1 MSVKSSCSV
10 AEVVLPSSPVWYSSY
25 ACDGN
30 EAGVFVFAS
39 RNYLIVFQIEVKDTK
54 PGNEDDK
61 ENRTMLDYHLIGML
75 YHSEK
80 VIATAVGPRTRA
92 AQKDES
98 SLAISASQN
107 GEVCVW
113 ELSSQKLIH
122 VHHQH
127 KSKVMAVAWSL
138 FESHW
143 IVTGDERGVL
153 VSSKFGASVLKNFH
167 PEKSCINCISFCPHD
182 PYLLAVGYRTGV
194 ILLVN
199 MLDTSSVVKKFLGH
213 SDDITSLAWCP
224 EPGEILCIGQ
234 DSSSDCKDEE
244 STSSNKNTY
253 LLASGSKDQVINI
266 WSNSKNHLI
275 RSIKVP
281 QVVLKREKLTENAR
295 LWLALHWPKEE
306 PETLVS
312 AVQAGS
318 MISWD
323 LKHPGRKKY
332 TVFETSAGCS
342 HNRAIF
348 SIASMASNGNILC
361 TISQDRNMVF
371 WDFKRRKSI
380 QAMSTFGGYV
390 YALHAVPLNPGCL
403 AIGVGD
409 NTVRIWNRNKVSSNL
424 SLVQIWQ
431 RIKSKVTAIQWHPVI
446 EGLLAYGT
454 EDGRVG
460 TMEANTHKPPTLCW
474 SYHSR
479 TVYTIE
485 WGKTTYAEDS
495 ETENLPV
502 YSLYSQGDGM
512 ILQHNLSEKERP
524 AENINS
530 IILNTNGK
538 KEYGAFPNRTD
549 IRWKPDFSL
558 VAIGNDDGTV
568 EIFSSP
574 HLKYLCSVNI
584 FSKIINCICWHP
596 LYTTDS
602 DKISSCSNWLA
613 LGSNDAF
620 VPVIDITLP
629 NKDSQKTFEKLII
642 NSSFRLLEGHT
653 KRITGMCWS
662 NHSEGHLV
670 TVSFDKT
677 AVVWDVKSGEAL
689 ARYTGHSGRLMCV
702 IWSLTDPDLI
712 YTGSE
717 DCCLHAWKI
726 TLNKCDANLCIKKS
740 VKIKK
745 RSRGK
750 NVVAKNK
757 LSNKDEL
764 NSESG
769 RNDDDADD
777 DESVDDNETLA
788 EDISQDKA
796 SKPKEDKELQNIDL
810 KPLISTSSKINKKLL
825 DTTEDDEENIKT
837 RQFVEDILGPEL
849 MTTSKC
855 TDDKALRIKE
865 EKPKKCSKKYRKSMF
880 PLCSKLEQSVREK
893 VMKDIINLTKKIYDQ
908 TFQLESTDFHLGF
921 FLDRRD
927 MYLLLEKEGQF
938 HLEHDNM
945 EYHLHMEIWKGN
957 INKAL
962 NNAKERD
969 ELSDWLV
976 AMAPLASHATWL
988 SVCEDYAHQLES
1000 DGQYHKAAT
1009 YLMACHRNYDAID
1022 LFKRHRL
1029 YKEAVAFAKVRLSP
1043 FDPVFEDLYNSW
1055 AQQLAKEGNY
1065 EQAAKC
1071 FLAIKQVKDASRCL
1085 SKRNDPI
1092 CLRTAA
1098 HISLIAS
1105 EKQNGFLLAHKV
1117 ICQYLQKMQYQE
1129 IYNFTQEHHN
1139 LKVFTLVTSLHE
1151 LMMSVLASLMPN
1163 AAYVKDNPGF
1173 VIPEIK
1179 TASSDNGKTQLPD
1192 FILDTCDMDPLCPW
1206 KPFLINNHT
1215 FLNYVLRM
1223 WHSCMNVD
1231 LSSNSNI
1238 EEMYSTLNTLISNR
1252 QNMLKAD
1259 QLMIENCTDLT
1270 LCLLAL
1276 LQAETSSAIK
1286 HLLQMMSSLHDV
1298 GQFELLQVISQL
1310 CLPQGPKYF
1319 LKLQQEVTA
1328 IRVLVNLD
1336 KNDDD
1341 VSKLDS
1347 TLKLNTTKRYLSDL
1361 KEDNNISNPGLR
1373 CRELDCVRAYYY
1385 IGVLRYLLDRQNSE
1399 STLIPSQSLPKII
1412 NNKTPRTEDDNSF
1425 NQTNLLDVENS
1436 EWISNQANLE
1446 LNNNNNNTDANND
1459 DDSLLSEIANQNS
1472 DNYCKIQLM
1481 VRVDYRLDFHK
1492 IRFLSKCILW
1502 DIQGKRFALTEKLG
1516 YIHKAISR
1524 LLLDQKPQNE
1534 LAKSTPVDLEVS
1546 NSNHSVKYVNSS
1558 SGEKMKMIEEG
1569 SVSLQQDAVRLQAP
1583 DLIPTGHES
1592 SPSPSNPS
1600 PNEETT
1606 ISSPQLVKELLSKQ
1620 SSFPSSNVS
1629 SLLPSSHCSSPCCQD
1644 EESYRSATK
1653 PRKILWKD
1661 DPPLR
1666 SQVCPLHKKYI
1677 NVPDSWYDLPVDKK
1691 YGQQCI
1697 NMGILLDEQDLV
1709 MSELKQGPENP
1720 TQILFPHP
1728 LSTAQLLLNVIQKS
1742 EDFDNLE
1749 KLQLLEDILS
1759 WAMEYS
1765 CTSEQQHI
1773 FQSLKEQINI

>member
-1 MSVKSSCSV
+1 MSSSC
-10 AEVVLPSSPVWYSSY
+10 
-25 ACDGN
+25 
-30 EAGVFVFAS
+30 
-39 RNYLIVFQIEVKDTK
+39 
-54 PGNEDDK
+54 
-61 ENRTMLDYHLIGML
+61 
-75 YHSEK
+75 
-80 VIATAVGPRTRA
+80 
-92 AQKDES
+92 
-98 SLAISASQN
+98 
-107 GEVCVW
+107 
-113 ELSSQKLIH
+113 
-122 VHHQH
+122 
-127 KSKVMAVAWSL
+127 
-138 FESHW
+138 
-143 IVTGDERGVL
+143 
-153 VSSKFGASVLKNFH
+153 
-167 PEKSCINCISFCPHD
+167 
-182 PYLLAVGYRTGV
+182 
-194 ILLVN
+194 
-199 MLDTSSVVKKFLGH
+199 
-213 SDDITSLAWCP
+213 
-224 EPGEILCIGQ
+224 
-234 DSSSDCKDEE
+234 
-244 STSSNKNTY
+244 
-253 LLASGSKDQVINI
+253 
-266 WSNSKNHLI
+266 
-275 RSIKVP
+275 
-281 QVVLKREKLTENAR
+281 
-295 LWLALHWPKEE
+295 
-306 PETLVS
+306 
-312 AVQAGS
+312 
-318 MISWD
+318 
-323 LKHPGRKKY
+323 
-332 TVFETSAGCS
+332 
-342 HNRAIF
+342 
-348 SIASMASNGNILC
+348 
-361 TISQDRNMVF
+361 
-371 WDFKRRKSI
+371 
-380 QAMSTFGGYV
+380 
-390 YALHAVPLNPGCL
+390 
-403 AIGVGD
+403 
-409 NTVRIWNRNKVSSNL
+409 
-424 SLVQIWQ
+424 
-431 RIKSKVTAIQWHPVI
+431 
-446 EGLLAYGT
+446 
-454 EDGRVG
+454 
-460 TMEANTHKPPTLCW
+460 
-474 SYHSR
+474 
-479 TVYTIE
+479 
-485 WGKTTYAEDS
+485 
-495 ETENLPV
+495 
-502 YSLYSQGDGM
+502 
-512 ILQHNLSEKERP
+512 
-524 AENINS
+524 
-530 IILNTNGK
+530 
-538 KEYGAFPNRTD
+538 
-549 IRWKPDFSL
+549 
-558 VAIGNDDGTV
+558 
-568 EIFSSP
+568 
-574 HLKYLCSVNI
+574 
-584 FSKIINCICWHP
+584 
-596 LYTTDS
+596 
-602 DKISSCSNWLA
+602 
-613 LGSNDAF
+613 
-620 VPVIDITLP
+620 
-629 NKDSQKTFEKLII
+629 
-642 NSSFRLLEGHT
+642 
-653 KRITGMCWS
+653 
-662 NHSEGHLV
+662 
-670 TVSFDKT
+670 
-677 AVVWDVKSGEAL
+677 
-689 ARYTGHSGRLMCV
+689 
-702 IWSLTDPDLI
+702 
-712 YTGSE
+712 
-717 DCCLHAWKI
+717 
-726 TLNKCDANLCIKKS
+726 
-740 VKIKK
+740 
-745 RSRGK
+745 
-750 NVVAKNK
+750 
-757 LSNKDEL
+757 
-764 NSESG
+764 
-769 RNDDDADD
+769 
-777 DESVDDNETLA
+777 
-788 EDISQDKA
+788 
-796 SKPKEDKELQNIDL
+796 
-810 KPLISTSSKINKKLL
+810 
-825 DTTEDDEENIKT
+825 
-837 RQFVEDILGPEL
+837 
-849 MTTSKC
+849 
-855 TDDKALRIKE
+855 
-865 EKPKKCSKKYRKSMF
+865 
-880 PLCSKLEQSVREK
+880 
-893 VMKDIINLTKKIYDQ
+893 
-908 TFQLESTDFHLGF
+908 
-921 FLDRRD
+921 
-927 MYLLLEKEGQF
+927 QF

-1192 FILDTCDMDPLCPW
+1192 FILDSCDMDPLCPW

-1252 QNMLKAD
+1252 QNMLKTD
-1259 QLMIENCTDLT
+1259 QLMIQNCIDLT

-1276 LQAETSSAIK
+1276 LQAETTSAIK

-1328 IRVLVNLD
+1328 IR
-1336 KNDDD
+1336 
-1341 VSKLDS
+1341 
-1347 TLKLNTTKRYLSDL
+1347 
-1361 KEDNNISNPGLR
+1361 
-1373 CRELDCVRAYYY
+1373 
-1385 IGVLRYLLDRQNSE
+1385 
-1399 STLIPSQSLPKII
+1399 
-1412 NNKTPRTEDDNSF
+1412 
-1425 NQTNLLDVENS
+1425 
-1436 EWISNQANLE
+1436 
-1446 LNNNNNNTDANND
+1446 
-1459 DDSLLSEIANQNS
+1459 
-1472 DNYCKIQLM
+1472 
-1481 VRVDYRLDFHK
+1481 
-1492 IRFLSKCILW
+1492 
-1502 DIQGKRFALTEKLG
+1502 
-1516 YIHKAISR
+1516 
-1524 LLLDQKPQNE
+1524 KPQNE
-1534 LAKSTPVDLEVS
+1534 LAKTTPVDLEVS

-1558 SGEKMKMIEEG
+1558 SGEKVNMIEEG

-1742 EDFDNLE
+1742 EDFDHLE